1 MKNKKVLILLSALVL
16 SLAACSGTNSGS
28 KSNNGGNSSSQSQ
41 TVAVTGVAINK
52 TELTLEV
59 GSSETLTV
67 TVTPDNAYDPSVTW
81 SSSDETVATVSAL
94 GKVSALKIG
103 TATIT
108 ATSVSNP
115 DVKGECALTVEKVK
129 TAKELYGTVHEGTA
143 EDPLT
148 NEDAITVCEHESV
161 GKNPTALSFYIK
173 GEVDYFTDVPSSYGN
188 VSFTFKPA
196 QPDGKRFIAYRV
208 KKGEDGAAVT
218 YDDVWKGGQA
228 TIYASIYNYNNSIPE
243 VKTGYLVKCE
253 GEKVAPQTK
262 TATVAEA
269 LTTIEALH
277 DNEVSFDNYKVTG
290 YIIRYVSAGTFYMAD
305 AKGPNAA
312 AGGKNF
318 EVVNYAGDNK
328 ELCTLNAKVE
338 VECTLKNY
346 VSTTD
351 STKNQYETG
360 SVKAVTILEE
370 GDDPEIKMDAAP
382 ALATVAAG
390 TKYYANVYQANLNR
404 NLFLSGTISGNYLQS
419 TEYASAAK
427 VVLEAAGSDFK
438 LKFDGESGKYINI
451 NNSGKA
457 VLGED
462 AAAATVYSWNATA
475 KTLVTKDKIGSGND
489 AVEYYL
495 GTYNTFNTISASK
508 LSYLISNGELVK
520 TQFPLQFVAEAAAA
534 DPTAFQI
541 PSKAT
546 VIAGVA
552 AKINVIANPY
562 NADLSKLEWAS
573 ADDTVASV
581 AAGVVTGKKAGTVK
595 ITATFGTGETQL
607 KGECM
612 VTVEEVNM
620 GTKDAPLT
628 IAQAIEASKKV
639 CIAGALSPVKAY
651 VKGVITPEAD
661 MFVNTSSGYF
671 GKYSIKD
678 GENKIYVVNSK
689 MAKGQEALLGTIFE
703 NDEIVVSGFM
713 QIDATNGL
721 QFIKDSNNDYP
732 LVEKLLQVGTSTI
745 TVGDHE
751 HATVSEL
758 SATSGLNGS
767 TFTFKASADTGYAVS
782 SVKVNGKAVTAN
794 DSGVYTGKVEG
805 NTVITVEA
813 KLDTEKA
820 IEFTVADLPLFFES
834 TSTSTT
840 EHEFSAGT
848 LDFGIIGAKTCS
860 SATATSKYDYIML
873 MGGAIYNKTTLTG
886 YYVSNVS
893 VTYTS
898 STGVSGEISVTFG
911 TVAMTSRDSTTS
923 GTTPEKSGTL
933 SVNNTDTTKS
943 YFNISNK
950 KTNNTQIAKVV
961 VTFTKVPA

>member
-1 MKNKKVLILLSALVL
+1 MKSKKLFILLSALAL
-16 SLAACSGTNSGS
+16 SLAGCSGTN
-28 KSNNGGNSSSQSQ
+28 NNGGQSGGDKSASQAQ
-41 TVAVTGVAINK
+41 TIAVESVAINK

-59 GSSETLTV
+59 GSSETLTASV
-67 TVTPDNAYDPSVTW
+67 LPENASDTSVTW
-81 SSSDETVATVSAL
+81 SSSDTSVAEVSAL
-94 GKVSALKIG
+94 GKVTAKAIG
-103 TATIT
+103 NAVIT

-115 DVKGECALTVEKVK
+115 TVKGECALTVEKVK
-129 TAKELYGTVHEGTA
+129 TAKELYGTVHEGTEA
-143 EDPLT
+143 DPLT
-148 NEDAITVCEHESV
+148 NEDAITVCEHKDV
-161 GKNPTALSFYIK
+161 GTKPTALSFYIK

-196 QPDGKRFIAYRV
+196 TEGGKRFIAYRV
-208 KKGEDGAAVT
+208 KKGADGAAVT

-228 TIYASIYNYNNSIPE
+228 TIYASIYNYNDSIPE

-269 LTTIEALH
+269 LTAIAAMN

-290 YIIRYVSAGTFYMAD
+290 YIIKYVSAGTFYMSD
-305 AKGPNAA
+305 TKGPNAA

-318 EVVNYAGDNK
+318 EVMNYAGDNK

-351 STKNQYETG
+351 SAKNQYETG
-360 SVKAVTILEE
+360 SVKAVKILEE

-390 TKYYANVYQANLNR
+390 TKYYGSVYQANLNR
-404 NLFLSGTISGNYLQS
+404 NLFLNGSISGNYLQA

-427 VVLEAAGSDFK
+427 VVLEASGSDFK
-438 LKFDGESGKYINI
+438 LKFDGESGKYINL
-451 NNSGKA
+451 NTSGKA

-462 AAAATVYSWNATA
+462 ANAATLYTWNETA
-475 KTLVTKDKIGSGND
+475 KTLVSKSKIGSGD
-489 AVEYYL
+489 AAEYYYL
-495 GTYNTFNTISASK
+495 GTYGTYNTISSSK
-508 LSYLISNGELVK
+508 LSFLIKDGKVVDG
-520 TQFPLQFVAEAAAA
+520 QFPLQFIAEAAAA

-562 NADLSKLEWAS
+562 NADLSKLSWAS
-573 ADDTVASV
+573 ADDTVATV

-628 IAQAIEASKKV
+628 IEQAIAASKKV
-639 CIAGALSPVKAY
+639 CLNGALSPVKAF

-678 GENKIYVVNSK
+678 GDKKIYVVNSK
-689 MAKGQEALLGTIFE
+689 TAEGLLGNIYE
-703 NDEIVVSGFM
+703 NDEIVVSGFL

-732 LVEKLLQVGTSTI
+732 FVEKLLTVGTSTI

-767 TFTFKASADTGYAVS
+767 TFTFKASADSGYAVS
-782 SVKVNGKAVTAN
+782 SVKVNNKAVTAN
-794 DSGVYTGKVEG
+794 EGVYTGKVEG

-820 IEFTVADLPLFFES
+820 VEFTIADVPLFFES
-834 TSTSTT
+834 SNTSST

-873 MGGAIYNKTTLTG
+873 MGGAIYNKTTLAG

-898 STGVSGEISVTFG
+898 GTGVSGEISVTFG
-911 TVAMTSRDSTTS
+911 TAAMTSRDTTTT
-923 GTTPEKSGTL
+923 GTAPEKGGTL